1 MKLGSMRFG
10 LTRVIAKFL
19 LLKANLV
26 LIKHVVGQEIRIRTF
41 DYAIELSG

>member
-1 MKLGSMRFG
+1 VKLRSMRFG

-19 LLKANLV
+19 LLKANLM
-26 LIKHVVGQEIRIRTF
+26 LNQTCFGQEIRIRTF